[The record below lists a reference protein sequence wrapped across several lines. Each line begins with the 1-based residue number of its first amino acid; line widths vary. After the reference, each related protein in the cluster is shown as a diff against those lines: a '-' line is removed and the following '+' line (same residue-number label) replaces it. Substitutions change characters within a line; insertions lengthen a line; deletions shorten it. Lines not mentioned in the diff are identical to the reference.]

1 MASARNDKEKSGQ
14 RINYSSRKNI
24 YAKNAW
30 KELMMQVNCTN
41 RGQLGTRAS
50 IGEQA
55 TDRGLGS

>member
-1 MASARNDKEKSGQ
+1 MTRKKSGQ

-41 RGQLGTRAS
+41 TGQLGTRAS
-50 IGEQA
+50 IAEQA